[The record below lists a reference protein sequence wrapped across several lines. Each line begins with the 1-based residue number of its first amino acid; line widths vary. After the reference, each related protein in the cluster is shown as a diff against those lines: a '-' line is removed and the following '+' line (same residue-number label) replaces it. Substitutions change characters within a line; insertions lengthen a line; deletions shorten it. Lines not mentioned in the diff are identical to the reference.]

1 MGLQINFRTDEMAPG
16 EALGLA
22 RLLESVS
29 PGVLADALGDT
40 RGPRVTAD
48 VGETRTVTLPLVPA
62 QTLAEAGADYMRLA
76 ESDHAGGVLIPAA
89 DLSNLPPPV
98 APTGAVP
105 IPPAPPSGV
114 VSATPPAPAASPAD
128 RDVNGLPWDGR
139 IHASTRVR
147 NADGSWRAKRAVH
160 PETVRIVEAELRQ
173 NAAAPAPGV
182 SVPVPPPPA
191 ASSDTPQPIA
201 PAGTPADGTPPPP
214 PTGTPATT
222 GASPSDAPPPP
233 PPAPATLSGP
243 QLFARYMERVT
254 AAQTGGLVTTADVA
268 SIATGLG
275 LVGTAGLLQRPDL
288 VPQAEAALDAL
299 LASRG

>member
-1 MGLQINFRTDEMAPG
+1 MGLRISLDTETLTRDDAVT
-16 EALGLA
+16 LA

-29 PGVLADALGDT
+29 PGALLAALADVTPG
-40 RGPRVTAD
+40 RVFVTAD
-48 VGETRTVTLPLVPA
+48 VGETRTVTLPPVPA
-62 QTLAEAGADYMRLA
+62 
-76 ESDHAGGVLIPAA
+76 PALT
-89 DLSNLPPPV
+89 DLPPPV

-114 VSATPPAPAASPAD
+114 ASATPPAPVASPAD

-147 NADGSWRAKRAVH
+147 NADGSWRAKRNVDDALVA
-160 PETVRIVEAELRQ
+160 TVTAELRQ

-182 SVPVPPPPA
+182 TVTQGPIQDVPTPPAPVDTTGAPPPPA
-191 ASSDTPQPIA
+191 A
-201 PAGTPADGTPPPP
+201 
-214 PTGTPATT
+214 PT
-222 GASPSDAPPPP
+222 PPPP
-233 PPAPATLSGP
+233 PPAPTTLSGP

-268 SIATGLG
+268 AIATGLG

-299 LASRG
+299 LASRTA

>member
-1 MGLQINFRTDEMAPG
+1 MGLQITVDTGSASREELT
-16 EALGLA
+16 GLA

-29 PGVLADALGDT
+29 PGVLALALGDT
-40 RGPRVTAD
+40 RGPRITNILVTD
-48 VGETRTVTLPLVPA
+48 DGTVEQHTAPLPPVAPDALL
-62 QTLAEAGADYMRLA
+62 T
-76 ESDHAGGVLIPAA
+76 A

-114 VSATPPAPAASPAD
+114 ASATPPAPAASPATPD

-139 IHASTRVR
+139 IHASTKVR

-182 SVPVPPPPA
+182 TVTQAPIQDVPTPPAPVDTTGAPPPPA
-191 ASSDTPQPIA
+191 APTP
-201 PAGTPADGTPPPP
+201 
-214 PTGTPATT
+214 
-222 GASPSDAPPPP
+222 PPPP
-233 PPAPATLSGP
+233 PPAPTTLSGP

-288 VPQAEAALDAL
+288 VPQAEASLDAL

>member
-1 MGLQINFRTDEMAPG
+1 MGLQISLDTETLSRGDTVALAKMLEAAFPG
-16 EALGLA
+16 A
-22 RLLESVS
+22 
-29 PGVLADALGDT
+29 LADALGAHPT
-40 RGPRVTAD
+40 LVTT
-48 VGETRTVTLPLVPA
+48 G
-62 QTLAEAGADYMRLA
+62 QTLAEAGADYVRL
-76 ESDHAGGVLIPAA
+76 ETRRGPDVLLTA

-114 VSATPPAPAASPAD
+114 ASATPPAPAASPAD

-139 IHASTRVR
+139 IHASTKVR

-182 SVPVPPPPA
+182 TVTQAPIQDVPTPPAPVDTTGAPPPPA
-191 ASSDTPQPIA
+191 APTP
-201 PAGTPADGTPPPP
+201 
-214 PTGTPATT
+214 
-222 GASPSDAPPPP
+222 PPPP

-288 VPQAEAALDAL
+288 VPQAEASLDAL

>member
-1 MGLQINFRTDEMAPG
+1 MGLRISLDTETLSRGDTVTLAKMLEAAFPG
-16 EALGLA
+16 A
-22 RLLESVS
+22 
-29 PGVLADALGDT
+29 LADALGAPPT
-40 RGPRVTAD
+40 LVTT
-48 VGETRTVTLPLVPA
+48 G
-62 QTLAEAGADYMRLA
+62 QTLAEAGADYIRL
-76 ESDHAGGVLIPAA
+76 ETRRGPEVLLTA

-114 VSATPPAPAASPAD
+114 ASATPPAPAASPATPD

-139 IHASTRVR
+139 IHASTKVR
-147 NADGSWRAKRAVH
+147 NADGSWRAKRGVDDALVA
-160 PETVRIVEAELRQ
+160 TVTAELRQ

-182 SVPVPPPPA
+182 TVTQGPIQDVPTPPAPVDTTGAPPPPA
-191 ASSDTPQPIA
+191 APTP
-201 PAGTPADGTPPPP
+201 
-214 PTGTPATT
+214 
-222 GASPSDAPPPP
+222 PPPP

-268 SIATGLG
+268 AIATGLG

-288 VPQAEAALDAL
+288 VPHAEADLDAL
-299 LASRG
+299 LASRTA